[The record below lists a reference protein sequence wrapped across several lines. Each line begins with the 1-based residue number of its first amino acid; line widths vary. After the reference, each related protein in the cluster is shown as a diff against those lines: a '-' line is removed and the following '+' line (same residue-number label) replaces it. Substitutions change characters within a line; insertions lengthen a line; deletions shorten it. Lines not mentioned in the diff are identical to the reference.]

1 MDDKFKNE
9 EEKRQWEQFQEYQRQ
24 QQEQQRQQ
32 EQQQFQAFQRQQQE
46 QQYHSRMQ
54 DKQGNSKKWWFIGC
68 GGCLGLIIIVG
79 IIIAIA
85 TTMLMPNQDH
95 STSNTKG
102 KTYKVGDTVKNGNL
116 EIKLNSVQTMDQV
129 GSSIAPTKAKGT
141 FVVADLKI
149 KNKGQESLT
158 IDSSMFKLKSGDKSL
173 EPDAGAS
180 VTANQG
186 EDGSITNSFFL
197 EQLNPD
203 STVEGKVVFDVSESV
218 AKSKDKKLVI
228 NSSMISTK
236 SVTFDLSNIKID
248 KSEKD
253 DDDSDSN
260 DNDDNGASGEAASDN
275 SGSSSTSSA
284 SNATSSNH
292 SSSSSNNE
300 SDEDTSESK
309 ADSSADKPTETKPVT
324 PAAPSKAE
332 QPAPKATTPSNSD
345 SGSSESE

>member
-9 EEKRQWEQFQEYQRQ
+9 EERKQWEQFQEFQRQ

-32 EQQQFQAFQRQQQE
+32 QEQQFQEFQRQQQE

-54 DKQGNSKKWWFIGC
+54 DKKGNSKKWWFIGC
-68 GGCLGLIIIVG
+68 GGCLGLIIIIG
-79 IIIAIA
+79 IVIAIA
-85 TTMLMPNQDH
+85 TTMFMPNQHH
-95 STSNTKG
+95 STSDTKG

-116 EIKLNSVQTMDQV
+116 EIKLNSVKTMDQV
-129 GSSIAPTKAKGT
+129 GPSISPTKAKGT

-173 EPDAGAS
+173 EPDATAS

-218 AKSKDKKLVI
+218 AKAKDKKLVI

-248 KSEKD
+248 KNNKD
-253 DDDSDSN
+253 DADDKDSDTGSDNVADSDSS
-260 DNDDNGASGEAASDN
+260 GASAP
-275 SGSSSTSSA
+275 SSA

-292 SSSSSNNE
+292 SSSSSNND

-309 ADSSADKPTETKPVT
+309 EDSSTNKPAETKPAT
-324 PAAPSKAE
+324 PATPSKAE
-332 QPAPKATTPSNSD
+332 QPAPKVTAPSNSD
-345 SGSSESE
+345 SGSSDSE